1 MSDFKFAHIA
11 DCHIGGWK
19 DSRMRDISLNSFA
32 KAIEISLNSGVDFIL
47 LAGDLFNTSLPAVDH
62 LKEVV
67 KVLKNAASKNVPVY
81 TIAGSHDFS
90 PSGKTIIE
98 VLANAGLLINVA
110 KGSFEDNKLNLLFTQ
125 DIWTK
130 SKICGVI
137 GKKGGLEKNLFSY
150 LNKENLEQENGYKI
164 FMFHTAIN
172 EIKPK
177 GLEMMDGS
185 SISALPKGFNYYA
198 GGHVHYVY
206 RHEFEVESGNS
217 VLTYPGPTFPNNF
230 KELEELNKGTFYI
243 VDVERTS
250 GGWKTTPNLIT
261 VPSPEVISLN
271 LNVDGMNPTQINDLL
286 HEKFNFNVE
295 NKIITLR
302 IHGTIVDGKISDVKF
317 RRLMDDV
324 YSKNCYFLTINTN
337 KLKSKEFVRYR
348 VDVNDQVDLENKL
361 IDEHASQIDSADKEK
376 IKVLIEKLNT
386 KRIEGEKVATF
397 EERVFDEVKH
407 ILDV

>member
-19 DSRMRDISLNSFA
+19 DSRMKDISMECFA
-32 KAIEISLNSGVDFIL
+32 KSIEISLKSGVDFIL

-67 KVLKNAASKNVPVY
+67 KVLKKAAGKNVPVY

-110 KGSFEDNKLNLLFTQ
+110 KGSFENEKLNLKFTQ

-150 LNKENLEQENGYKI
+150 LNKDDLELENGYKI

-185 SISALPKGFNYYA
+185 SISSLPRGFNYYA

-206 RHEFEVESGNS
+206 RHDFEVENGNS

-243 VDVERTS
+243 VDVERD
-250 GGWKTTPNLIT
+250 GNAWKTTPNLIT

-286 HEKFNFNVE
+286 SEKFNMVVE

-302 IHGTIVDGKISDVKF
+302 IHGTIVDGKISDIQF
-317 RRLMDDV
+317 RKLMETV
-324 YSKNCYFLTINTN
+324 YSRNCYFLTINTH

-348 VDVNDQVDLENKL
+348 VDINDSVDLENKL
-361 IDEHASQIDSADKEK
+361 IDEHASQIESSDREK
-376 IKVLIEKLNT
+376 IKILIEKLNT
-386 KRIEGEKVATF
+386 KRIEGEKVNVF
-397 EERVFDEVKH
+397 EERVYDEVKH
-407 ILDV
+407 LLGI